1 MKHSA
6 EMKVGVVFFLAL
18 ALLITFTLLLSD
30 IHLFKRE
37 YGVSVTFDSVGGLKK
52 GDKVSLGGMEVGRV
66 EKLSQSEGKIQVNLL
81 INDDNRIPRDS
92 VIKLEDVGLLGG
104 KRVDI
109 YWGNPAAGFIQAGDQ
124 LLGVTSPGISE
135 TIASFGA
142 TGAKMEKVLASLQ
155 EVSDR
160 IARGEGTI
168 GKLVQD
174 EGLYNDGRKLFS
186 DLQQTVAENRESL
199 QKAFQSFQDAAP
211 RMEATMK
218 NLEEITDKINKGKGT
233 IGKLVNDEQVYEDAR
248 QTMTAVKTASD
259 KLTRMV
265 AQAEA
270 VRIYIGA
277 EGVYNEWSKRT
288 LSKVYL
294 QIEPT
299 SSKVYRIGVSLLSGE
314 GTEADRTDD
323 PHAELDAQ
331 IGLRFFSDRLT
342 VRAGL
347 LEGRIGGGLDYL
359 IWRDHLL
366 ATVEG
371 RKVWTKEKDENI
383 DPFLLRAHLSFNI
396 WWGFYGYLG
405 VDNLLDEPG
414 FNAGLGLRL
423 EDEDIKSMFGLISF
437 SQ

>member
-6 EMKVGVVFFLAL
+6 EMKVGVIFFLAL

-37 YGVSVTFDSVGGLKK
+37 YGISVTFDSVGGLKK

-66 EKLSQSEGKIQVNLL
+66 EKLSQSEGKIRVDLL
-81 INDDNRIPRDS
+81 INDSNQIPRDS
-92 VIKLEDVGLLGG
+92 AIKLKDVGLLGG

-109 YWGNPAAGFIQAGDQ
+109 HWGNPATGFIQEGDQ

-142 TGAKMEKVLASLQ
+142 TGAKMEKILASLQ

-174 EGLYNDGRKLFS
+174 ESLYNDGKKLFS
-186 DLQQTVAENRESL
+186 DLQQTVEENRESL
-199 QKAFQSFQDAAP
+199 QEAFQSFKDAAP
-211 RMEATMK
+211 RMEKTTK

-233 IGKLVNDEQVYEDAR
+233 IGKLVNDEKVYEDAR
-248 QTMTAVKTASD
+248 QTMTSVKTASD
-259 KLTRMV
+259 KLSRMV
-265 AQAEA
+265 AKAE
-270 VRIYIGA
+270 RIRVYIGA
-277 EGVYNEWSKRT
+277 EGVRNFESKHT

-294 QIEPT
+294 QIEPI
-299 SSKVYRIGVSLLSGE
+299 SSKVYRVGVSLLSGE

-323 PHAELDAQ
+323 PDTELDAQ

-347 LEGRIGGGLDYL
+347 LEGRVGGGLDYL
-359 IWRDHLL
+359 IWPDRLL

-371 RKVWTKEKDENI
+371 RSVWTKEKDEGI
-383 DPFLLRAHLSFNI
+383 DPFLLRAGFEIRL
-396 WWGFYGYLG
+396 WWGFYAYLG
-405 VDNLLDEPG
+405 GDNLLDHPG

-423 EDEDIKSMFGLISF
+423 RDEDIKSLFGLISF